1 MKTGVVKKKI
11 IDSILWK
18 NGDSSQL
25 QDFAV
30 TEMDTSQIPSEYSC

>member
-18 NGDSSQL
+18 NGDFSQL
-25 QDFAV
+25 QDFTV